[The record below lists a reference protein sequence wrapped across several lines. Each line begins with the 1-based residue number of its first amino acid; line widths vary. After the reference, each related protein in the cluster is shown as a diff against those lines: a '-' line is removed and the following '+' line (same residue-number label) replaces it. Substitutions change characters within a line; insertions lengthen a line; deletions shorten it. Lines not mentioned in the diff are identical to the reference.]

1 MTEAAMSRTDRRRQT
16 RERLVHTARAVFAR
30 DGYHAARLDV
40 IAREAGYS
48 KGAVYS
54 NFESK
59 ADLFLA
65 VIDVNLEIA
74 APGGWDP
81 FEPAG
86 GSSPPADPGCAER
99 TSSGPA
105 ADDAR
110 LDEMVRGF
118 ALATLEFIASAARDD
133 ALRARMATQM
143 EAMIR
148 LNDPVADRTET
159 DDELTTTDRA
169 ALLTAFEQGAALLSL
184 GGVGR
189 IDQRLLRIGFRR
201 LIDPRRAVRE
211 PVDDATGR
219 SGLHRQEYRADV
231 FRSIR
236 DDATGRP

>member
-1 MTEAAMSRTDRRRQT
+1 MADQLMRRAERQRQT
-16 RERLVHTARAVFAR
+16 RDALVQTARAVFAR

-54 NFESK
+54 NFDSK

-86 GSSPPADPGCAER
+86 GASHADDDACAER
-99 TSSGPA
+99 PTGRSGDPH
-105 ADDAR
+105 
-110 LDEMVRGF
+110 LDELVRGF

-133 ALRARMATQM
+133 ALRVRMATQM

-148 LNDPVADRTET
+148 LNDPVAERADT
-159 DDELTTTDRA
+159 DDELTTADR
-169 ALLTAFEQGAALLSL
+169 AALLSL

-201 LIDPRRAVRE
+201 LVDPRRAVRDR
-211 PVDDATGR
+211 VDDTPGA

-231 FRSIR
+231 LRSIQ
-236 DDATGRP
+236 DDDPSPG

>member
-1 MTEAAMSRTDRRRQT
+1 MADQLMRRAERQRQT
-16 RERLVHTARAVFAR
+16 RDALVQTARAVFAR

-54 NFESK
+54 NFDSK

-74 APGGWDP
+74 TPGGWDP

-86 GSSPPADPGCAER
+86 EATSHAEDDGCTERPAVPP
-99 TSSGPA
+99 
-105 ADDAR
+105 DDAP

-133 ALRARMATQM
+133 ALRSRMATQM

-148 LNDPVADRTET
+148 LNDPVAERTGT
-159 DDELTTTDRA
+159 DDELTTADRA

-201 LIDPRRAVRE
+201 LVDPRRAVHDR
-211 PVDDATGR
+211 VDDTPGA

-231 FRSIR
+231 LRSIQ
-236 DDATGRP
+236 DDAPRPR